1 MQKILL
7 EFYNHL
13 DRNLIESIPSV
24 ILGIFLFALYK
35 HTSKKKLWLVLGCI
49 PLVVIVAR
57 SLQWI
62 IAYDSYDMAV
72 VGIYVTAFY
81 AIGCLFGNFFNPRKI
96 WHWVLGPIALLL
108 VFLIPNIVSYFSED
122 YWHPFGT
129 IVDEPLA
136 LDSAGAFA
144 NNSANDSAGFPVSN
158 FADGS
163 SITSTRFDYE
173 LKISFSDAFVFDK
186 RIATIRVKG
195 DSALVCTSKKVCG
208 VMDSVETCEW
218 KTSEPARSLSKEP
231 PMQYLVKIDSASF
244 GKLKGSTSP
253 FCVFCTLPYVVIE
266 KKPIEFTF
274 ESSPENKSISKIHE
288 LKKLVES
295 YQEEKI
301 PYDVFDGY
309 IFEVTLL
316 DYRRGVKRYL
326 DLSNAMVGKPDDVPN
341 AKRIDQMAHPFLPID
356 KNTPLDWDGKKC
368 HNSETKDS
376 LSPKS

>member
-13 DRNLIESIPSV
+13 DRNLIESIPIV
-24 ILGIFLFALYK
+24 ILGIFLIALYK

-49 PLVVIVAR
+49 PLVIIVVR

-62 IAYDSYDMAV
+62 IAYDSYEMAI

-81 AIGCLFGNFFNPRKI
+81 GVGCLIGNFFNPRKI
-96 WHWVLGPIALLL
+96 YHWVVGPVALLL
-108 VFLIPNIVSYFSED
+108 VFLVPNIVSYFSKD
-122 YWHPFGT
+122 YLHPFGT

-136 LDSAGAFA
+136 LDSADSST
-144 NNSANDSAGFPVSN
+144 NNLAG
-158 FADGS
+158 GS
-163 SITSTRFDYE
+163 SLRFDYE
-173 LKISFSDAFVFDK
+173 LKISFSDAFVFDI
-186 RIATIRVKG
+186 RMATIRVKG
-195 DSALVCTSKKVCG
+195 DSALICTSKKVCG
-208 VMDSVETCEW
+208 VLDSVEACEW
-218 KTSEPARSLSKEP
+218 KTSESARSLSKEP

-295 YQEEKI
+295 YKEEMI
-301 PYDVFDGY
+301 SYDVFDGN

-326 DLSNAMVGKPDDVPN
+326 DISNTWVGKPDEVPN

-356 KNTPLDWDGKKC
+356 ENSPIDWDGKKC
-368 HNSETKDS
+368 RDSETKDS
-376 LSPKS
+376 VSSKS

>member
-13 DRNLIESIPSV
+13 DRSLIESIPIV
-24 ILGIFLFALYK
+24 ILGMVLFALYK

-62 IAYDSYDMAV
+62 IAYDSYDMAI

-81 AIGCLFGNFFNPRKI
+81 AVGCLIGNFFNPRKI
-96 WHWVLGPIALLL
+96 YHWLLGPVALLL
-108 VFLIPNIVSYFSED
+108 VFLVPNIVSYFSKD
-122 YWHPFGT
+122 YLHPFGT

-136 LDSAGAFA
+136 LDSADSST
-144 NNSANDSAGFPVSN
+144 NNLAGGLSL
-158 FADGS
+158 
-163 SITSTRFDYE
+163 RFDYE

-195 DSALVCTSKKVCG
+195 DSALICTSKKVCG
-208 VMDSVETCEW
+208 VLDSVEACEW
-218 KTSEPARSLSKEP
+218 KTSESAQSMAAEP
-231 PMQYLVKIDSASF
+231 
-244 GKLKGSTSP
+244 
-253 FCVFCTLPYVVIE
+253 
-266 KKPIEFTF
+266 
-274 ESSPENKSISKIHE
+274 KSVSKIHE

-295 YQEEKI
+295 YKEEMI
-301 PYDVFDGY
+301 SYDVFDGN

-316 DYRRGVKRYL
+316 DYRRRVKRYL
-326 DLSNAMVGKPDDVPN
+326 DISNTWVGKPDEVPN

-356 KNTPLDWDGKKC
+356 ENSPIDWEGKKC
-368 HNSETKDS
+368 RDSETKDS
-376 LSPKS
+376 LSSKS

>member
-1 MQKILL
+1 MRDFLL
-7 EFYNHL
+7 KFYNEM
-13 DRNLIESIPSV
+13 DCNLIESIPIV
-24 ILGIFLFALYK
+24 ILGMVLFALYK

-49 PLVVIVAR
+49 PLVVIVVR
-57 SLQWI
+57 TLQWVI
-62 IAYDSYDMAV
+62 CKNLYEMAI

-81 AIGCLFGNFFNPRKI
+81 GIGCLIGNFFNPRKI
-96 WHWVLGPIALLL
+96 WHWLLGPVALLL
-108 VFLIPNIVSYFSED
+108 VFLVPNIVSYFSKD

-136 LDSAGAFA
+136 LDSAGGSI
-144 NNSANDSAGFPVSN
+144 NNLAGGL
-158 FADGS
+158 AA
-163 SITSTRFDYE
+163 RFDYE
-173 LKISFSDAFVFDK
+173 LNISFSDAFIFDK
-186 RIATIRVKG
+186 RMATIRVKA

-208 VMDSVETCEW
+208 VLDSVETCEW
-218 KTSEPARSLSKEP
+218 KISESARSLSKEP
-231 PMQYLVKIDSASF
+231 PMRYLVKIDSASF

-295 YQEEKI
+295 YEEEMI
-301 PYDVFDGY
+301 PYDVFYGY

-326 DLSNAMVGKPDDVPN
+326 ELSNAMVGKPDEVPN
-341 AKRIDQMAHPFLPID
+341 AKRIDQMANPFLPID
-356 KNTPLDWDGKKC
+356 ENTPIDWDGKKC

>member
-13 DRNLIESIPSV
+13 DRNLIESIPIV

-62 IAYDSYDMAV
+62 IAYDSYDMAI

-81 AIGCLFGNFFNPRKI
+81 AVGCLIGNFFNPRKI
-96 WHWVLGPIALLL
+96 YHWVVGPVALLL
-108 VFLIPNIVSYFSED
+108 VFLVPNIVSYFSKD
-122 YWHPFGT
+122 YLHPFGT

-136 LDSAGAFA
+136 LDSADSST
-144 NNSANDSAGFPVSN
+144 NNLAG
-158 FADGS
+158 GS
-163 SITSTRFDYE
+163 SLRFDYE

-195 DSALVCTSKKVCG
+195 DSALICTSKEVCG
-208 VMDSVETCEW
+208 VLDSVEACEW
-218 KTSEPARSLSKEP
+218 KTSESAQSMAAEP
-231 PMQYLVKIDSASF
+231 
-244 GKLKGSTSP
+244 
-253 FCVFCTLPYVVIE
+253 
-266 KKPIEFTF
+266 
-274 ESSPENKSISKIHE
+274 KSVSKIHE

-295 YQEEKI
+295 YKEEMI
-301 PYDVFDGY
+301 SYDVFDGN

-326 DLSNAMVGKPDDVPN
+326 DISNTWVGKPDEVPN
-341 AKRIDQMAHPFLPID
+341 AKRIDQMADPFLPID
-356 KNTPLDWDGKKC
+356 ENSPIDWEGKKC
-368 HNSETKDS
+368 RDSETKDS

>member
-13 DRNLIESIPSV
+13 DRSLIESIPIV
-24 ILGIFLFALYK
+24 ILGMVLFALYK

-62 IAYDSYDMAV
+62 IAYDSYDMAI

-81 AIGCLFGNFFNPRKI
+81 AVGCLIGNFFNPRKI
-96 WHWVLGPIALLL
+96 WHWLLGPVALLL
-108 VFLIPNIVSYFSED
+108 VFLVPNIVSYFSKD
-122 YWHPFGT
+122 YLHPFGT

-136 LDSAGAFA
+136 LDSADSST
-144 NNSANDSAGFPVSN
+144 NNLAG
-158 FADGS
+158 GS
-163 SITSTRFDYE
+163 SLRFDYE

-195 DSALVCTSKKVCG
+195 DSALICTSKKVCG
-208 VMDSVETCEW
+208 VLDSVETCEW
-218 KTSEPARSLSKEP
+218 KTSESAQSMAAEP
-231 PMQYLVKIDSASF
+231 
-244 GKLKGSTSP
+244 
-253 FCVFCTLPYVVIE
+253 
-266 KKPIEFTF
+266 
-274 ESSPENKSISKIHE
+274 KSVSKIHE

-295 YQEEKI
+295 YKEEMI
-301 PYDVFDGY
+301 SYDVFDGN

-326 DLSNAMVGKPDDVPN
+326 DISNTWVGKPDEVPN
-341 AKRIDQMAHPFLPID
+341 AKRIDQMADPFLPID
-356 KNTPLDWDGKKC
+356 ENSPIDWDGKKC
-368 HNSETKDS
+368 RDSETKDS

>member
-13 DRNLIESIPSV
+13 DRSLIESIPIV
-24 ILGIFLFALYK
+24 ILGMVLFALYK

-62 IAYDSYDMAV
+62 IAYDSYEMAI

-81 AIGCLFGNFFNPRKI
+81 GVGCLIGNFFNPRKI
-96 WHWVLGPIALLL
+96 WHWVVGPVALLL
-108 VFLIPNIVSYFSED
+108 VFLVPNIVSYFSKD
-122 YWHPFGT
+122 YLHPFGT

-136 LDSAGAFA
+136 LDPADSSTNNLAG
-144 NNSANDSAGFPVSN
+144 
-158 FADGS
+158 GS
-163 SITSTRFDYE
+163 SPRFDYE

-195 DSALVCTSKKVCG
+195 DSALICTSKKVCG
-208 VMDSVETCEW
+208 VLDSAEACEW
-218 KTSEPARSLSKEP
+218 KTSESAQSMAAEP
-231 PMQYLVKIDSASF
+231 
-244 GKLKGSTSP
+244 
-253 FCVFCTLPYVVIE
+253 
-266 KKPIEFTF
+266 
-274 ESSPENKSISKIHE
+274 KSVSKIHE

-295 YQEEKI
+295 YKEEMI
-301 PYDVFDGY
+301 SYDVFDGN

-326 DLSNAMVGKPDDVPN
+326 DISNTWVGKPDEVPN
-341 AKRIDQMAHPFLPID
+341 AKRIDKMADPFLPID
-356 KNTPLDWDGKKC
+356 KNSPIDWDGKKC
-368 HNSETKDS
+368 RDSETKDS

>member
-13 DRNLIESIPSV
+13 DRSLIESIPIV
-24 ILGIFLFALYK
+24 ILGMVLFALYK

-62 IAYDSYDMAV
+62 IAYDSYDMAI

-81 AIGCLFGNFFNPRKI
+81 GVGCLIGNFFNPRKI
-96 WHWVLGPIALLL
+96 WHWLLGPVALLL
-108 VFLIPNIVSYFSED
+108 VFLVPNIVSYFSKD
-122 YWHPFGT
+122 YLHPFGT
-129 IVDEPLA
+129 IVDEPLV
-136 LDSAGAFA
+136 LDS
-144 NNSANDSAGFPVSN
+144 
-158 FADGS
+158 ADGS
-163 SITSTRFDYE
+163 SPRFDYE

-195 DSALVCTSKKVCG
+195 DSALICTSKKVCG
-208 VMDSVETCEW
+208 VLDSVEACEW
-218 KTSEPARSLSKEP
+218 KTSESAQSMAAEP
-231 PMQYLVKIDSASF
+231 
-244 GKLKGSTSP
+244 
-253 FCVFCTLPYVVIE
+253 
-266 KKPIEFTF
+266 
-274 ESSPENKSISKIHE
+274 KSVSKIHE

-295 YQEEKI
+295 YKEEMI
-301 PYDVFDGY
+301 SYDVFDGN

-326 DLSNAMVGKPDDVPN
+326 DISNTWVGKPDEVPN

-356 KNTPLDWDGKKC
+356 ENSPIDWDGKKC
-368 HNSETKDS
+368 RDSETKDS

>member
-13 DRNLIESIPSV
+13 DRSLIESIPIV
-24 ILGIFLFALYK
+24 ILGMVLFALYK

-49 PLVVIVAR
+49 PLVIIVVR

-62 IAYDSYDMAV
+62 IAYDSYDMAI

-81 AIGCLFGNFFNPRKI
+81 AVGCLIGNFFNPRKI
-96 WHWVLGPIALLL
+96 WHWLLGPVALLL
-108 VFLIPNIVSYFSED
+108 VFLVPNIVSYFSKD
-122 YWHPFGT
+122 YLHPFGT

-136 LDSAGAFA
+136 LDSADSST
-144 NNSANDSAGFPVSN
+144 NNLAG
-158 FADGS
+158 GS
-163 SITSTRFDYE
+163 SLRFDYE

-195 DSALVCTSKKVCG
+195 DSALICTSKKVCG
-208 VMDSVETCEW
+208 VLDSVETCEW
-218 KTSEPARSLSKEP
+218 KTSESAQSMAAEP
-231 PMQYLVKIDSASF
+231 
-244 GKLKGSTSP
+244 
-253 FCVFCTLPYVVIE
+253 
-266 KKPIEFTF
+266 
-274 ESSPENKSISKIHE
+274 KSVSKIHE

-295 YQEEKI
+295 YKEEMI
-301 PYDVFDGY
+301 SYDVFDGN

-326 DLSNAMVGKPDDVPN
+326 DISNTWVGKPDEVPN
-341 AKRIDQMAHPFLPID
+341 AKRIDQMADPFLPID
-356 KNTPLDWDGKKC
+356 ENSPIDWDGKKC
-368 HNSETKDS
+368 RDSETKDS